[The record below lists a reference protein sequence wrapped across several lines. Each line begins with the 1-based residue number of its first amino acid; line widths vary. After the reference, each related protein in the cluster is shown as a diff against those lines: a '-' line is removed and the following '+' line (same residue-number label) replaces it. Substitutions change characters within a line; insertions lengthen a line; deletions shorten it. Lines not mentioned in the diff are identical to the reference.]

1 MGYHILLWLALTLAL
16 TAPGA
21 AEPASVLDV
30 GAVPHLGAE
39 GRTDYTRFLQQST
52 PRAFALS
59 PSGAWGWAAA
69 QPDLATTEAR
79 AIALCAQW
87 VGEGGRDEGCRVY
100 AQDLAVVWPGRE
112 GVPAAAPARPMQGGP
127 GWALVADGRFLWQ
140 GPQAARGAYIW
151 AHGRA
156 AGGQDSRGSQPQPH
170 VRLFNNAGWDVLRF
184 DRDPMLDETESAAG
198 WLHGAL
204 RALRAEGYQRIV
216 VGGQSRGAWNA
227 LQALDEPGLVDGV
240 VAIAPAAH
248 GPRGSPAWGWAV
260 AELRDVLE
268 RARNPEARVAVATFE
283 GDEYDPDPA
292 ARARLFRALTR
303 RVKGLLFLDRPAGL
317 AGHGGGAEPAFTD
330 RYAPCLLDFI
340 EGRPGQCG

>member
-1 MGYHILLWLALTLAL
+1 MGYHILLWLALVLAL
-16 TAPGA
+16 AAPAA

-30 GAVPHLGAE
+30 EAVPHLGTE
-39 GRTDYTRFLQQST
+39 GHADYARFLRQST

-87 VGEGGRDEGCRVY
+87 VGEGGRDEGCRIY
-100 AQDLAVVWPGRE
+100 ARDLAVVWPGRE
-112 GVPAAAPARPMQGGP
+112 GAPPPAPARPVQGGP
-127 GWALVADGRFLWQ
+127 GWAVVPDGRFLWQ
-140 GPQAARGAYIW
+140 GPRVARGAYVW

-184 DRDPMLDETESAAG
+184 DRDPLLDETESAAG
-198 WLHGAL
+198 WLRGAL
-204 RALRAEGYQRIV
+204 RALRAQGYQRIV

-227 LQALDEPGLVDGV
+227 LQSLDEPGLVDGV

-260 AELRDVLE
+260 AELREVLE
-268 RARNPEARVAVATFE
+268 RARNRDARVAVATFE
-283 GDEYDPDPA
+283 GDEYDPDPG
-292 ARARLFRALTR
+292 ARARLFHALTR

-317 AGHGGGAEPAFTD
+317 AGHGGGSEPAFTQ

>member
-1 MGYHILLWLALTLAL
+1 MGYHIFLWLALTLAL
-16 TAPGA
+16 ASPAA

-30 GAVPHLGAE
+30 GAVPHLGTE
-39 GRTDYTRFLQQST
+39 GHADYVRFLQQST

-87 VGEGGRDEGCRVY
+87 VGEGKRDEGCRIY
-100 AQDLAVVWPGRE
+100 ARDLAVVWPGQE
-112 GVPAAAPARPMQGGP
+112 GEAPAAPARPMQGGP
-127 GWALVADGRFLWQ
+127 GWALVPDGRFLWQ
-140 GPQAARGAYIW
+140 GARAARGAYVW

-170 VRLFNNAGWDVLRF
+170 VRVFNNAGWDVLRF
-184 DRDPMLDETESAAG
+184 DRDPMLDETETAAG
-198 WLHGAL
+198 WLRGAL
-204 RALRAEGYQRIV
+204 RALRAQGYQRIV

-260 AELRDVLE
+260 AELREVLE
-268 RARNPEARVAVATFE
+268 RARNQEARVAVATFE

-317 AGHGGGAEPAFTD
+317 AGHGGGAEPTFTD

>member
-1 MGYHILLWLALTLAL
+1 MGYHRVLWLALMLAL
-16 TAPGA
+16 AAPAA
-21 AEPASVLDV
+21 AEPASVLDA
-30 GAVPHLGAE
+30 GAVPHLSAE
-39 GRTDYTRFLQQST
+39 GRADYARFLQQAT
-52 PRAFALS
+52 PRAFAVS

-79 AIALCAQW
+79 AVALCAQW
-87 VGEGGRDEGCRVY
+87 VSEGTRDEGCRVY
-100 AQDLAVVWPGRE
+100 ARDLAVVWPGQE
-112 GVPAAAPARPMQGGP
+112 GAPPVAPSRPIQGGP
-127 GWALVADGRFLWQ
+127 GWALVPDGRFLWQ
-140 GPQAARGAYIW
+140 GARAARGAYVW

-184 DRDPMLDETESAAG
+184 DRDPMVDDTETAAS

-204 RALRAEGYQRIV
+204 RALRAQGYQRIV

-248 GPRGSPAWGWAV
+248 GPRGSPAWAWAV
-260 AELRDVLE
+260 AELREVLE
-268 RARNPEARVAVATFE
+268 RARNTEARVAVATFE

-292 ARARLFRALTR
+292 ARARLFRAMTR

-317 AGHGGGAEPAFTD
+317 AGHGGGAEPGFTD

-340 EGRPGQCG
+340 EGRPGHCG